1 MSWELEFE
9 EGLFYGPVNTTLVP
23 ELAAELGGSLGT
35 IIGEGAVVVVARDN
49 YPPSRMIKRA
59 FAAGLMS
66 TGVTVLDFHAATT
79 PELVYAIKRL
89 GAKAGVQFT
98 ISSVE
103 RESIAAKLFDSQGLV
118 FPIDKLEDI
127 YQRAKSKRI
136 VRALPNLIGWVT
148 YAEYIHDIYS
158 AAVASYVDV
167 NSISSK
173 KFTLVCDMN
182 FGPSSEVLPTLL
194 SEAGTES
201 LLLNS
206 HRPPAR
212 RAIAHIPSPNSIT
225 LLSRLVRSANAALGA
240 AFCADATRVQLIDD
254 EGKPLTSEELVGVV
268 LEMAPSGA
276 SVVISEAISDSV
288 EELAKKRGV
297 RIVRVRGSFYGMQK
311 FAKRIGAYA
320 VVTCGN
326 EVAFLDFSPA
336 PDGMLATLK
345 TLELLAR
352 TGEQLSSIRERLP
365 KRPEVSTSLK
375 LRGVDYL
382 KVLSAIR
389 SKHRDAIV
397 AFNGVRVR
405 VNGIWVS
412 INASSENLEIVAE
425 ESANAQEAVSALVE
439 EVNLMIKEGGR

>member
-1 MSWELEFE
+1 MSWELGFE
-9 EGLFYGPVNTTLVP
+9 EGLFYGPVNITLVP
-23 ELAAELGGSLGT
+23 ELATELGSALGT
-35 IIGEGAVVVVARDN
+35 IAGEGAVVVTARDN

-79 PELVYAIKRL
+79 PELVFAIKRL

-98 ISSVE
+98 VSSVE

-127 YQRAKSKRI
+127 YQRAKSKRV

-148 YAEYIHDIYS
+148 YAEYVHDIYS
-158 AAVASYVDV
+158 AAVASYIDM

-173 KFTLVCDMN
+173 RFMVICDVN
-182 FGPSSEVLPTLL
+182 FGPSSEVLPILL

-212 RAIAHIPSPNSIT
+212 GIIAHIPSPDSIT
-225 LLSRLVRSANAALGA
+225 LLSRLVRSANATLGA

-254 EGKPLTSEELVGVV
+254 EGRPLTSEELVGIVF
-268 LEMAPSGA
+268 ETAPPGA
-276 SVVISEAISDSV
+276 SIVISEAMSDSV
-288 EELAKKRGV
+288 EELAKRRGI
-297 RIVRVRGSFYGMQK
+297 RLVRVRGSFYGMQK

-320 VVTCGN
+320 AVTCGN

-336 PDGMLATLK
+336 PDGLLATLK

-352 TGEQLSSIRERLP
+352 TGEQLSGLRDRLP
-365 KRPEVSTSLK
+365 TRPELRTSVKLK
-375 LRGVDYL
+375 GADYL
-382 KVLSAIR
+382 RILNAIR
-389 SKHRDAIV
+389 SKHRDAVV
-397 AFNGVRVR
+397 AFNGIRVR
-405 VNGIWVS
+405 IDNVWVGVN
-412 INASSENLEIVAE
+412 ALSENLEIVAE
-425 ESANAQEAVSALVE
+425 ESANAQEAVNKLAE
-439 EVNLMIKEGGR
+439 EVDLLIKERGK